1 MKKRGHRLLA
11 WGARVGGAAL
21 LFWRLGGGLFPLS
34 LAAAQ
39 PIGAGLLLALLALAA
54 HAGRQGG

>member
-1 MKKRGHRLLA
+1 MKKGGRRLLA
-11 WGARVGGAAL
+11 WGAGIGGAAL
-21 LFWRLGGGLFPLS
+21 LFWRLGGGPSPLS

-39 PIGAGLLLALLALAA
+39 PIGAGLLLALLAMAA